1 MDTYGPPVVQ
11 GEWKGAIAVPE
22 ALPASFYDGFLTAQ
36 SKARLPSPS
45 Q

>member
-1 MDTYGPPVVQ
+1 MHTDGPLVVRD
-11 GEWKGAIAVPE
+11 EWKGAIAVPE